1 MKLKWGKGWPGG
13 GLKIWVLELINTPK
27 LSLTKKWIKCKEI
40 LNISFLYISKIIRRI
55 FSFLV
60 NLLADACKKVS
71 PGSTSTETTLSP
83 GPGRG
88 MGRETIFSSCC
99 FSSPLRA
106 EPGRGLPGCLPG
118 TCFSGLNI
126 RSHKYILQKHL
137 AYLHE

>member
-1 MKLKWGKGWPGG
+1 M
-13 GLKIWVLELINTPK
+13 
-27 LSLTKKWIKCKEI
+27 
-40 LNISFLYISKIIRRI
+40 RI

-88 MGRETIFSSCC
+88 MGRETRFSTCC
-99 FSSPLRA
+99 SSSPLRA
-106 EPGRGLPGCLPG
+106 EPGRGLPGCPTGKLAPLPAFATVFCPPG

-137 AYLHE
+137 TYLNE